1 MYIRHR
7 NQILFGLVLNNR
19 RQQVF
24 KLSGITKE
32 DLTFTVLHILL
43 DVQCNSFCHTEILHS
58 FRYGYTQFCTQVEEM
73 VNSMT
78 RCEDNCCVIQDRHFL
93 LSEFFSRYTFH
104 LNKRA
109 KINFHTVLLGDV
121 VVRRFL

>member
-1 MYIRHR
+1 MKKIIKLLHPSY
-7 NQILFGLVLNNR
+7 LDE
-19 RQQVF
+19 F
-24 KLSGITKE
+24 KCIGGE
-32 DLTFTVLHILL
+32 
-43 DVQCNSFCHTEILHS
+43 
-58 FRYGYTQFCTQVEEM
+58 
-73 VNSMT
+73 
-78 RCEDNCCVIQDRHFL
+78 CEDNCCVIQNRHFL